1 MESKGVDLNSIA
13 EHMDEVSRK
22 KFKELRINQPFF
34 EINMYAALQS
44 REIL

>member
-13 EHMDEVSRK
+13 EHIDEVSRK
-22 KFKELRINQPFF
+22 KFKELRSNQPFF

-44 REIL
+44 REIF